1 MKSLTKTIQCKHDI
15 YRYYLLLA
23 VCLCI
28 VYQYNY
34 AVVSFGRDYL
44 IQIGGGAT
52 LTVLI
57 SNAEGQQF
65 SVRYFYFCKV

>member
-44 IQIGGGAT
+44 IQIGGGYSDCAY
-52 LTVLI
+52 L
-57 SNAEGQQF
+57 
-65 SVRYFYFCKV
+65 